1 MLRGYCLNLDTI
13 PYEGAWTLQQQ
24 LVSCKKKGDSPDF
37 LILLE
42 HPPVFTL
49 GKWGKENH
57 LCVSRDYLKQEGIAL
72 IRCER
77 GGDITYHGPGQLV
90 GYPIL
95 NLKNFRLGVKTY
107 VRQIEEVLIRTVA
120 DFGMAISRKAGFPGV
135 WAKEKKIAS
144 IGIAVHG
151 GIAFHGFALN
161 YAHNPAHFELITPC
175 GLDGVKMTS
184 LQEMTGQTIRPEPLR
199 ERVLFHFGEVFDIRL
214 ELIAMKDVRK
224 MLDTGSWIPDK
235 KSESKDLIPVL
246 NIQQPSSHKQ
256 ATTSIISHPV
266 SSIQYPAFSQSELRT
281 PNSELKELVTKKPA
295 WLKKKIPPGLHTARI
310 QNLITRGGLHT
321 VCQEACCP
329 NQGECFG
336 KGTATF
342 LLMGSRCTRNC
353 TFCAVASGRPDPL
366 NEEEPFRVART
377 VKDMDVSY
385 AVLTSV
391 TRDDLPDGGAGHF
404 VKTVQAIRRSS
415 PKTKIECLI
424 PDFKGSESALAFLA
438 EAGPCVINHNIETIS
453 RLYPSVRPGA
463 EYERSLTIF
472 KFLKQNYVRILTKS
486 GFMIGLGE
494 TKAKIR
500 GLLQDLLAQ
509 GCEIVTI
516 GQYLQPTQSHHPVS
530 RFVEPDEF
538 KEWEKEALK
547 LGFKA
552 VASGPFVRSSFKA
565 EALYA
570 QAVKN
575 DQMTQ

>member
-1 MLRGYCLNLDTI
+1 MLRGFCLNLDTI
-13 PYEGAWTLQQQ
+13 PYEEAWTLQRQ
-24 LVSCKKKGDSPDF
+24 LVSCKKRGNFPDF

-42 HPPVFTL
+42 HSPVFTL

-57 LCVSRDYLKQEGIAL
+57 LCVSRDYLKQEGIDL

-107 VRQIEEVLIRTVA
+107 VRQIEEVLIRTIA
-120 DFGMAISRKAGFPGV
+120 DLGIVVSRKEGFPGV

-144 IGIAVHG
+144 IGIAVQR

-161 YAHNPAHFELITPC
+161 YAHNPAHFEWITPC

-184 LQEMTGQTIRPEPLR
+184 LQEMTGQTIRPESLR
-199 ERVLFHFGEVFDIRL
+199 ERAVFHFGEVFDIRL
-214 ELIAMKDVRK
+214 ESVGMEELKK
-224 MLDTGSWIPDK
+224 MLDAGSWIPDK
-235 KSESKDLIPVL
+235 KSKNFIPVS
-246 NIQQPSSHKQ
+246 NIQRSSNQKL
-256 ATTSIISHPV
+256 ATTSIISNPV
-266 SSIQYPAFSQSELRT
+266 SSIQYPTPFQSELRT
-281 PNSELKELVTKKPA
+281 PNSELKKLVTKKPA
-295 WLKKKIPPGLHTARI
+295 WLKKKISPGLHTARI

-329 NQGECFG
+329 NQGECFS

-353 TFCAVASGRPDPL
+353 TFCAVAGGRPDPL
-366 NEEEPFRVART
+366 NEEEPFHVAKA

-453 RLYPSVRPGA
+453 RLYPLLRPGA
-463 EYERSLTIF
+463 EYERSLAIF
-472 KFLKQNYVRILTKS
+472 RFLKQNYVRILTKS

-494 TKAKIR
+494 TKARIR
-500 GLLQDLLAQ
+500 GLLLDLLAQ
-509 GCEIVTI
+509 GCEMVTI
-516 GQYLQPTQSHHPVS
+516 GQYLQPTRSHHPVR
-530 RFVEPDEF
+530 RFVEPNEF
-538 KEWEKEALK
+538 KEWEEEALK

-565 EALYA
+565 EELYA

-575 DQMTQ
+575 DQMTR